1 MKNVGLLLPLLFLFA
16 ACRRE
21 PEPSVTSPPQ
31 VQLMVPAGAE
41 AETAKAREA
50 VAAYAGE
57 LKAKLT
63 SALAEGG
70 AVGAIEVCHKI
81 APELA
86 QAHGEKS
93 GLTIRRVT
101 TRMRNP
107 DAEPD
112 AWELQT
118 IGSFADRLRMG
129 ASPANLEKAEAA
141 TVDGQPVL
149 RYAKAIPVDA
159 LCLTCHGQEIA
170 PPIAQ
175 KLRDLYPED
184 NATAYQIGDLRGI
197 FSVLVPMA
205 KTGER

>member
-1 MKNVGLLLPLLFLFA
+1 MKIAGLCLPLLFLFA
-16 ACRRE
+16 ACGRE
-21 PEPSVTSPPQ
+21 TKPPATPPPQ
-31 VQLMVPAGAE
+31 ETMSVPAGAE

-57 LKAKLT
+57 LKAKLG

-81 APELA
+81 APALA
-86 QAHGEKS
+86 EAHGEKS

-112 AWELQT
+112 EWDLKT
-118 IGSFADRLRMG
+118 IESFADRMRMG
-129 ASPANLEKAEAA
+129 ASLLNLEKAEA
-141 TVDGQPVL
+141 TTMDGQPVL
-149 RYAKAIPVDA
+149 RYAKAIAVDA
-159 LCLTCHGQEIA
+159 LCLTCHGKDIA

-184 NATAYQIGDLRGI
+184 KATGYQIGDLRAI
-197 FSVLVPMA
+197 FSVIVPMA
-205 KTGER
+205 KVD

>member
-1 MKNVGLLLPLLFLFA
+1 MKNIGVLLPLLLLFA
-16 ACRRE
+16 ACGRKAE
-21 PEPSVTSPPQ
+21 PYVAPPPQ
-31 VQLMVPAGAE
+31 EMKIPAGAE

-63 SALAEGG
+63 SSLAEGG

-86 QAHGEKS
+86 KEHGEKS

-112 AWELQT
+112 DWDLKT
-118 IGSFADRLRMG
+118 IESFADRMRMG
-129 ASPANLEKAEAA
+129 ASLLNLEMAE
-141 TVDGQPVL
+141 TTTMDGQPVL
-149 RYAKAIPVDA
+149 RYAKVIAVDA
-159 LCLTCHGQEIA
+159 LCLTCHGKDIA
-170 PPIAQ
+170 PPIEQ
-175 KLRDLYPED
+175 KLRDLYPD
-184 NATAYQIGDLRGI
+184 DKATGYQIGDLRAI
-197 FSVLVPMA
+197 FSVIVPM
-205 KTGER
+205 KPSGT

>member
-1 MKNVGLLLPLLFLFA
+1 MKNAGLLLPLLVLFA
-16 ACRRE
+16 ACGRE
-21 PEPSVTSPPQ
+21 IKTSVAPPPQ
-31 VQLMVPAGAE
+31 EMIIPVGAE
-41 AETAKAREA
+41 AETARAREA

-86 QAHGEKS
+86 TAHGEKS

-112 AWELQT
+112 EWDLRT
-118 IGSFADRLRMG
+118 IESFADRMRMG
-129 ASPANLEKAEAA
+129 ASLLNLEKAEA
-141 TVDGQPVL
+141 TTLDGQPVL
-149 RYAKAIPVDA
+149 RYAKVIPVDA
-159 LCLTCHGQEIA
+159 LCLTCHGKDIA

-175 KLRDLYPED
+175 KLRDLYPD
-184 NATAYQIGDLRGI
+184 DKATGYQVGDLRAI
-197 FSVLVPMA
+197 FSVIVPMA
-205 KTGER
+205 GSGEK